1 MLFIL
6 YFKEVNVMS
15 NSNNNNNNVA
25 VSSSNKYNNQQP
37 QSKYTPIVSPSV
49 NYKGQATFGSVSL
62 KNNLPFSPQCNQ
74 EREKYLL
81 PHPKYCNIFY
91 ECVNGELSTFA
102 CVDTSTG
109 TFSGIFDEDI
119 KSCKPFNQIDCPYGT
134 LYNPDEQDLLGNSLG
149 NDYAS
154 ERETQPKV
162 QSGKE
167 NFSFF
172 DFFY

>member
-1 MLFIL
+1 MKCLKLKSKI
-6 YFKEVNVMS
+6 ETNTM
-15 NSNNNNNNVA
+15 NSMA
-25 VSSSNKYNNQQP
+25 VSSKYNQQQ

-134 LYNPDEQDLLGNSLG
+134 LYNPEEHGLSNSVI
-149 NDYAS
+149 NEY
-154 ERETQPKV
+154 EREPPKI
-162 QSGKE
+162 QSSIH
-167 NFSFF
+167 F
-172 DFFY
+172 